1 VKKRKLPR
9 IKRRAFKK
17 LKETIKRNDD

>member
-1 VKKRKLPR
+1 VAKRKLPR
-9 IKRRAFKK
+9 IKKRAFRK